1 MFRKHYSVH
10 SSAVFWAGR
19 ARKKKPG
26 RGGIPVFLTGKS
38 SGAALGRGAVLGRT
52 YPKPLTLTIVLSLVD
67 LSNSLSG

>member
-38 SGAALGRGAVLGRT
+38 SGATLGRGAVLGRT
-52 YPKPLTLTIVLSLVD
+52 YPKPFPPIKNVTPL
-67 LSNSLSG
+67 